1 MTAWSGSL
9 PWATLWTFCGRR
21 VQKSSR
27 SPNPEHF
34 LPMDFTNVPV
44 LCVGDVMLDRFVQ
57 CDMERISPEA
67 PVPILRLRGTRE
79 MLGGAGNVASNV
91 AALGG
96 TAVLAGLVGADAA
109 GDAVRRL
116 LTGVPR
122 LISAAVDTPA
132 RPTTCKTRFIAAN
145 QQVVRADEESQ
156 APVTSTEEAALLD
169 AVRAWIGRVGAVVLA
184 DYGKGALTPG
194 LMAQVA
200 GLARGAGVPVFVDPK
215 SPDFTHYL
223 GATCITPN
231 LKELAVASGMAV
243 DTTEAVVL
251 AARHVLAQ
259 AGAEAILVTRSEK
272 GMTLVEA
279 SGAVQSVPAR
289 ARAVFDVSG
298 AGDTVIAAMALCAAA
313 GRTLAQAMHIANAA
327 ASVVVSKPGTATATV
342 QEVLRE
348 LDAGDHE
355 EDAPDGVRP
364 LREIEALVARWKA
377 QGLQVGFTN
386 GCFDILHPGHVSLLA
401 QARAGCDRLVVALNT
416 DASVQRLKGS
426 SRPVNP
432 LDGRARVLAA
442 LRYVDAVVAFDDA
455 TPIELI
461 RALLP
466 DVLVKGA
473 DYTLDQVVG
482 ADVVQAAGGRVLL
495 ASLVPGES
503 TTGIVARMRQPV
515 VPA

>member
-1 MTAWSGSL
+1 MNFS
-9 PWATLWTFCGRR
+9 
-21 VQKSSR
+21 
-27 SPNPEHF
+27 NIH
-34 LPMDFTNVPV
+34 V

-96 TAVLAGLVGADAA
+96 TAVLAGLAGTDAA

-116 LTGVPR
+116 LGGVR
-122 LISAAVDTPA
+122 GLVSAVVDTPG
-132 RPTTCKTRFIAAN
+132 RPTTCKTRFIAAH

-156 APVTSTEEAALLD
+156 APLTAVEEAALLD
-169 AVRAWIGRVGAVVLA
+169 AVRAWVGRVGAVVLA

-194 LMAQVA
+194 MVA
-200 GLARGAGVPVFVDPK
+200 RVVTLARDAGVPVFVDPK
-215 SPDFTHYL
+215 SADFTHYR
-223 GATCITPN
+223 GATCVTPN
-231 LKELAVASGMAV
+231 LKELAAASGMAV
-243 DTTEAVVL
+243 GDTDAVVA
-251 AARHVLAQ
+251 AARRVLGQ
-259 AGAEAILVTRSEK
+259 AEAGAILVTRSER

-279 SGAVQSVPAR
+279 SGAVQSAPAR

-298 AGDTVIAAMALCAAA
+298 AGDTVIAALALCVAG
-313 GRTLAQAMHIANAA
+313 GRTLAQAMYIANAA

-348 LDAGDHE
+348 LNAGDQ
-355 EDAPDGVRP
+355 DPDAPAPDGVRP
-364 LREIEALVARWKA
+364 LGEVQALVARWKA
-377 QGLQVGFTN
+377 QGLQVGLTN

-416 DASVQRLKGS
+416 DASVRGLKGAG
-426 SRPVNP
+426 RPVNP
-432 LDGRARVLAA
+432 LEGRARVVAA
-442 LRYVDAVVAFDDA
+442 LRHVDAVVAFDEP
-455 TPIELI
+455 TPLELI
-461 RALLP
+461 RTLLP

-473 DYTLDQVVG
+473 DYTVDQVVG

-495 ASLVPGES
+495 ASLVPGVS
-503 TTGIVARMRQPV
+503 TTGIVERMQRTGV
-515 VPA
+515 LA

>member
-1 MTAWSGSL
+1 
-9 PWATLWTFCGRR
+9 
-21 VQKSSR
+21 VQKDSR
-27 SPNPEHF
+27 SLNPEPF
-34 LPMDFTNVPV
+34 LPMDFTNIQV

-116 LTGVPR
+116 LSGVPR
-122 LISAAVDTPA
+122 LVSAAVDTPA

-145 QQVVRADEESQ
+145 QQVVRADEESL
-156 APVTSTEEAALLD
+156 APVTASEEAALLD

-215 SPDFTHYL
+215 SPDFTHYR

-231 LKELAVASGMAV
+231 LKELAAASGMAV
-243 DTTEAVVL
+243 DTTEAVVE
-251 AARHVLAQ
+251 AARRVRAQ
-259 AGAEAILVTRSEK
+259 ADAEAILVTRSEK

-313 GRTLAQAMHIANAA
+313 GRTLTQAMHIANAA

-355 EDAPDGVRP
+355 EDAPPPDGVRP
-364 LREIEALVARWKA
+364 LQEIEALVARWKA

-416 DASVQRLKGS
+416 DASVQRLKGP

-442 LRYVDAVVAFDDA
+442 LRYVDAVVAFDEA

-461 RALLP
+461 RTLLP

-482 ADVVQAAGGRVLL
+482 ADVVHAAGGRVLL

>member
-1 MTAWSGSL
+1 
-9 PWATLWTFCGRR
+9 
-21 VQKSSR
+21 
-27 SPNPEHF
+27 
-34 LPMDFTNVPV
+34 MDFSNIQV

-96 TAVLAGLVGADAA
+96 TVVLAGLVGMDAA

-116 LTGVPR
+116 LHGLPR
-122 LISAAVDTPA
+122 LVSAAVDTPG

-156 APVTSTEEAALLD
+156 AAAGPAEEAALLD

-184 DYGKGALTPG
+184 DYGKGALTPA
-194 LMAQVA
+194 LVAQVVA
-200 GLARGAGVPVFVDPK
+200 LARLAGVPVFVDPK
-215 SPDFTHYL
+215 SPDFSRYR

-231 LKELAVASGMAV
+231 LKELAAASGMAV
-243 DTTEAVVL
+243 DGTDAVL
-251 AARHVLAQ
+251 RAARHVLGQ
-259 AGAEAILVTRSEK
+259 AAADAVLVTRSEK

-279 SGAVQSVPAR
+279 SGTVQSVPAR

-298 AGDTVIAAMALCAAA
+298 AGDTVIAAMALCVAA

-342 QEVLRE
+342 PEVLRE
-348 LDAGDHE
+348 LGARDEDQIGDTGAPE
-355 EDAPDGVRP
+355 PDGVRP
-364 LREIEALVARWKA
+364 LPEVQALVARWKG
-377 QGLQVGFTN
+377 QGLKVGLTN

-416 DASVQRLKGS
+416 DASVQRLKGP

-432 LDGRARVLAA
+432 LNGRARVVAA
-442 LRYVDAVVAFDDA
+442 LRHVDAVVAFDEP
-455 TPIELI
+455 TPLELI
-461 RALLP
+461 RSLLP

-495 ASLVPGES
+495 ASLVPGVS
-503 TTGIVARMRQPV
+503 TTGIVARMREPV

>member
-1 MTAWSGSL
+1 
-9 PWATLWTFCGRR
+9 
-21 VQKSSR
+21 
-27 SPNPEHF
+27 
-34 LPMDFTNVPV
+34 MDFSNIQV
-44 LCVGDVMLDRFVQ
+44 LCVGDVMLDRFVH

-96 TAVLAGLVGADAA
+96 TAVLAGLVGQDAA

-116 LTGVPR
+116 LRGVPR
-122 LISAAVDTPA
+122 LVSAAVDTPS

-145 QQVVRADEESQ
+145 QQVVRADEESLAAVT
-156 APVTSTEEAALLD
+156 APEEAGLLD

-194 LMAQVA
+194 LVAQVV
-200 GLARGAGVPVFVDPK
+200 GLARAGGVPVFVDPK
-215 SPDFTHYL
+215 SPDFTHYR

-231 LKELAVASGMAV
+231 LKELAAAAGMAV
-243 DTTEAVVL
+243 DGEGAIVQ
-251 AARHVLAQ
+251 AACRVLAQ
-259 AGAEAILVTRSEK
+259 AGAGAILVTRSER

-298 AGDTVIAAMALCAAA
+298 AGDTVIAALALCCAA
-313 GRTLAQAMHIANAA
+313 GRTLAQAMHVANAA

-342 QEVLRE
+342 QEVMQE
-348 LDAGDHE
+348 LDAQDH
-355 EDAPDGVRP
+355 DQDHDRAGAPGQDGARP
-364 LREIEALVARWKA
+364 LAEVQALVARWKA
-377 QGLQVGFTN
+377 QGLQVGLTN

-416 DASVQRLKGS
+416 DAGVRRLKGL
-426 SRPVNP
+426 SRPVNT
-432 LDGRARVLAA
+432 LDGRARVVAA
-442 LRYVDAVVAFDDA
+442 LRHVDAVVAFDEP
-455 TPIELI
+455 TPLELI
-461 RALLP
+461 RTLLP

-473 DYTLDQVVG
+473 DYALDQVVG
-482 ADVVQAAGGRVLL
+482 ADVVRAAGGRVLL
-495 ASLVPGES
+495 APLVPGQS
-503 TTGIVARMRQPV
+503 TTGIVARLRQPV
-515 VPA
+515 IPA

>member
-1 MTAWSGSL
+1 
-9 PWATLWTFCGRR
+9 
-21 VQKSSR
+21 
-27 SPNPEHF
+27 
-34 LPMDFTNVPV
+34 MDFTNIQV

-116 LTGVPR
+116 LSGVPR
-122 LISAAVDTPA
+122 LVSAAVDTPS

-156 APVTSTEEAALLD
+156 APVTPVEEAALLD

-194 LMAQVA
+194 LMAQVV
-200 GLARGAGVPVFVDPK
+200 GLARAAGVPVFVDPK

-231 LKELAVASGMAV
+231 LKELTVASGMAV

-251 AARHVLAQ
+251 AARHVRAQ
-259 AGAEAILVTRSEK
+259 AGAEAILVTRSER

-279 SGAVQSVPAR
+279 SGAVHSVPAR

-298 AGDTVIAAMALCAAA
+298 AGDTVIAAMALCTAA
-313 GRTLAQAMHIANAA
+313 GRTLMQAMHIANAA

-348 LDAGDHE
+348 LNAGDRD
-355 EDAPDGVRP
+355 EDAPVPDGVRP
-364 LREIEALVARWKA
+364 LGEIEALVARWKA

-416 DASVQRLKGS
+416 DASVQRLKGP

-432 LDGRARVLAA
+432 LDGRARVVAA
-442 LRYVDAVVAFDDA
+442 LRYVDAVAAFDDA
-455 TPIELI
+455 TPLELI

-503 TTGIVARMRQPV
+503 TTGIVARMRQPA

>member
-1 MTAWSGSL
+1 
-9 PWATLWTFCGRR
+9 
-21 VQKSSR
+21 
-27 SPNPEHF
+27 
-34 LPMDFTNVPV
+34 MDFSNIQV

-96 TAVLAGLVGADAA
+96 TVVLAGLVGMDAA

-116 LTGVPR
+116 LLGLPR
-122 LISAAVDTPA
+122 LVSAAVDTPG

-156 APVTSTEEAALLD
+156 AAAGPAEEAALLD

-184 DYGKGALTPG
+184 DYGKGALTPA
-194 LMAQVA
+194 LVAQVVA
-200 GLARGAGVPVFVDPK
+200 LARAAGVPVFVDPK
-215 SPDFTHYL
+215 SPDFSRYR

-231 LKELAVASGMAV
+231 LKELAAASGMAV
-243 DTTEAVVL
+243 DGTDAVVQ
-251 AARHVLAQ
+251 AARHVLEQ
-259 AGAEAILVTRSEK
+259 AAADAILVTRSEK

-279 SGAVQSVPAR
+279 GGAVQSVPAR

-298 AGDTVIAAMALCAAA
+298 AGDTVIAAMALCVAA
-313 GRTLAQAMHIANAA
+313 GRSLAQAMHIANAA

-342 QEVLRE
+342 PEVLRE
-348 LDAGDHE
+348 LGAQDDDLDASE
-355 EDAPDGVRP
+355 PDGARP
-364 LREIEALVARWKA
+364 LPEVQALVARWKA
-377 QGLQVGFTN
+377 QGLKVGLTN
-386 GCFDILHPGHVSLLA
+386 GCFDILHSGHVSLLA
-401 QARAGCDRLVVALNT
+401 QARAGCDRLVAALNT
-416 DASVQRLKGS
+416 DASVRRLKGP

-432 LDGRARVLAA
+432 LDGRARVVAA
-442 LRYVDAVVAFDDA
+442 LRHVDVVVAFDEP
-455 TPIELI
+455 TPLELI
-461 RALLP
+461 RSLLP

-495 ASLVPGES
+495 ASLVLGVS
-503 TTGIVARMRQPV
+503 TTDTIARMREPV